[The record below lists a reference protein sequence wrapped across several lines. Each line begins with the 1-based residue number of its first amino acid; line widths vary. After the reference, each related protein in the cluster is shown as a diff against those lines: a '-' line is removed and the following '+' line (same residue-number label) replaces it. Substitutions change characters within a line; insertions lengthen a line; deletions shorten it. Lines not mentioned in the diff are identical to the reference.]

1 MSTQT
6 PIIKRH
12 NHAAYRCLA
21 TQKAS
26 LLTHLL
32 DEHKDKRVAVVGAP
46 KEYRL
51 SGVTYIE
58 DEDLATAPRV
68 DLIISY
74 TLPATPELYMAR
86 LDHTDLLAFILL
98 DESDNSLLYEIER
111 QLGKA
116 IRQEQLEGFGSEQKK
131 KKPMRDNY
139 GEKPRKDK
147 KSFASKRSFD
157 DGKKFE
163 KKSKPWE
170 KRSNEPIKEE
180 GGYKKKYAPRDFDD
194 DSNEESRREYKP
206 RNNARGDSKPWEKR
220 DGERGERKPFEKR
233 DGEFKKSYPPRDR
246 EFRDG
251 DKKPWENKPKRESK
265 YIGKDENGKP
275 MFSGKSGERNHRFD
289 GKPKDFS
296 NNEKTFKKE
305 PKRFDI
311 KGKKPKEE

>member
-12 NHAAYRCLA
+12 NHAAYRCLS

-32 DEHKDKRVAVVGAP
+32 DEHKDKRIAVIGAP

-86 LDHTDLLAFILL
+86 LNHTDLLAFVLL

-131 KKPMRDNY
+131 KEPMRDNY
-139 GEKPRKDK
+139 GEKPHKDK
-147 KSFASKRSFD
+147 KSFASKR
-157 DGKKFE
+157 
-163 KKSKPWE
+163 
-170 KRSNEPIKEE
+170 
-180 GGYKKKYAPRDFDD
+180 DFDD
-194 DSNEESRREYKP
+194 DSSEESRREYKP
-206 RNNARGDSKPWEKR
+206 RDNERGDKKPWEKR
-220 DGERGERKPFEKR
+220 DGERGDRKPFEKR

-251 DKKPWENKPKRESK
+251 DKKPWENKPKRDSK

-296 NNEKTFKKE
+296 SNEKTFKKE